1 MVQVGSLAS
10 EKNCN
15 PLPPQVTVVTV
26 EAEVHV
32 INPTYLELN
41 IESSVEEM
49 QKGNSR
55 QIICTFFV
63 LSNLISTFKGL

>member
-1 MVQVGSLAS
+1 MAQVGSLAS

-15 PLPPQVTVVTV
+15 PLPRQVTVVTV

-41 IESSVEEM
+41 IESSIEEM

-55 QIICTFFV
+55 QIICRFFV